1 MYLGLVVVGGHLLLG
16 LSVRGTHG
24 PRTSCLGGG
33 GGGGGR
39 HFRGGDLSYYD
50 TNIGLVKGGQKD
62 LIIEYPSFTCSC
74 FLSCS

>member
-1 MYLGLVVVGGHLLLG
+1 MVLGLVVW
-16 LSVRGTHG
+16 
-24 PRTSCLGGG
+24 GGG
-33 GGGGGR
+33 GGEALQR
-39 HFRGGDLSYYD
+39 GDLSYYD